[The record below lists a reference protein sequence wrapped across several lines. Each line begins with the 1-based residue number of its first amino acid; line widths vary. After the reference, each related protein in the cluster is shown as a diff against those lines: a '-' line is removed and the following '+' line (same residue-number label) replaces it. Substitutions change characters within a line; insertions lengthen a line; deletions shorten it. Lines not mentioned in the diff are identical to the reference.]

1 MSTATISP
9 ARIPV
14 VQPDAA
20 QPGRPEVHVASRV
33 ANLSTAAPYALP
45 RNAFDPGTIRLVSGA
60 PAPEALPLAD
70 FARLAGPLLGDPG
83 TGAAALAYGPHAGL
97 PALRDWIAGRERV
110 DPAAVLITNGA
121 LHGVALTFAA
131 LVEPGDTVVLDDPV
145 FPDTV
150 RLAEQYGGR
159 VLPVRVGPGGID
171 VQNLADQLAAG
182 VRIKLL
188 YTVADFHNPSG
199 GVLPS
204 ADRSRLVELAERYGF
219 VIVSDNPYR
228 DTTFDGAY
236 EADFD
241 AASSRVVRV
250 GSFTKTLGAGWRLG
264 WVSGPSW
271 LLPHLENVRRRSDFH
286 SNTVGQALILRL
298 LTEPGWFD
306 GLLEHNRTIHRTKAQ
321 VFVEAL
327 AQRTANELEFTPPR
341 GGFFVWARLT
351 DSAPD
356 AGQLVSAAADRQLLI
371 TSGSHFA
378 ADGGPQWDRYLRFAF
393 SAPSLAELPVAVDRL
408 VDALAAA
415 R

>member
-1 MSTATISP
+1 M
-9 ARIPV
+9 
-14 VQPDAA
+14 
-20 QPGRPEVHVASRV
+20 
-33 ANLSTAAPYALP
+33 STAAPYALP
-45 RNAFDPGTIRLVSGA
+45 RSAFGPGVIRLVSGA

-70 FARLAGPLLGDPG
+70 FARVAGPLLGDAAA
-83 TGAAALAYGPHAGL
+83 GAAALAYGPHAGS

-110 DPAAVLITNGA
+110 DPASVLITNGA
-121 LHGVALTFAA
+121 LHGVALAFAA
-131 LVEPGDTVVLDDPV
+131 LIEPGDTVVLDDPV

-171 VQNLADQLAAG
+171 VQYVADQLAAG
-182 VRIKLL
+182 VRIKIL

-199 GVLPS
+199 GVLS
-204 ADRSRLVELAERYGF
+204 GADRSRLVALAERYGF

-228 DTTFDGAY
+228 DTTFNGTY

-241 AASSRVVRV
+241 SSSSRVVRV

-271 LLPHLENVRRRSDFH
+271 LVPHLENVRRRSDFH
-286 SNTVGQALILRL
+286 SNTVGQELILRL

-306 GLLEHNRTIHRTKAQ
+306 GLLEHNRTVHSAKAR
-321 VFVEAL
+321 VFVDAL
-327 AQRTANELEFTPPR
+327 AEQTASELEFTAPR

-356 AGQLVSAAADRQLLI
+356 AGRLVAAAADRQLLI
-371 TSGSHFA
+371 TSGAHFA
-378 ADGGPQWDRYLRFAF
+378 ADGGPQWDRHLRFAF
-393 SAPSLAELPVAVDRL
+393 SAPSLDELPIAVDRL
-408 VDALAAA
+408 VGSLDAA